1 MRNASLAAVAA
12 AGIVALSSPAHASE
26 VGVVVTGESWMQ
38 PQLANQIESWL
49 GQHGH
54 TLVRSPLPPDAIN
67 TLNDCFVMSDQACA
81 RSVIEK
87 SASAASVLYARIDSH
102 SNGSAAPD
110 LTLTAYWFNKGHDA
124 TTDRKTCQ
132 RCTDQTLRST
142 ADEILKKLIGGAD
155 LGHVILKSQPPGAR
169 ISIDGNPPIGITP
182 LDWDLPPGPHTIAMD
197 KPGRKPSSRI
207 VVVGSNRS
215 DLVVLTLPS
224 EGEDDRSDQPSRML
238 PLGLMIGGG
247 AVAAVGVGLIAFSP
261 GPDPAKRYYYRT
273 WPAGIAVAAIG
284 AAAAG
289 AGAWLWFHSPETTS
303 APVAAVTRVAAYVGW
318 LGRF

>member
-12 AGIVALSSPAHASE
+12 AGIVALTAPAHASE

-38 PQLANQIESWL
+38 PQLATQIESWL
-49 GQHGH
+49 SQHGH
-54 TLVRSPLPPDAIN
+54 TLVRSPLPPEAIN
-67 TLNDCFVMSDQACA
+67 TLNDCFVMGDQACA
-81 RSVIEK
+81 RNVIDK
-87 SASAASVLYARIDSH
+87 AARASSVLYARVDSH

-110 LTLTAYWFNKGHDA
+110 LTLTAYWFSKGHDA
-124 TTDRKTCQ
+124 ITDRQTCQ
-132 RCTDQTLRST
+132 RCTDQTLRAT
-142 ADEILKKLIGGAD
+142 ADDILKKLIGGAD

-169 ISIDGNPPIGITP
+169 ISIDGKPPIGITP

-197 KPGRKPSSRI
+197 KAGRKPGTRI

-215 DLVVLTLPS
+215 DLVVLTLPPD
-224 EGEDDRSDQPSRML
+224 GEDRSEQPSRTL

-247 AVAAVGVGLIAFSP
+247 AAVAVGAGLIAFSP
-261 GPDPAKRYYYRT
+261 GADPAKRYYYRT
-273 WPAGIAVAAIG
+273 WPAGIAVAAAG

-289 AGAWLWFHSPETTS
+289 VGAWLWSRSPDTAS
-303 APVAAVTRVAAYVGW
+303 APVAAVTRDAAYVGW

>member
-12 AGIVALSSPAHASE
+12 AGIVALTAPAHASE
-26 VGVVVTGESWMQ
+26 VGVVVTGESWLQ
-38 PQLANQIESWL
+38 PQLVAEVESWL

-54 TLVRSPLPPDAIN
+54 TLVRAPLPADAIN
-67 TLNDCFVMSDQACA
+67 TLNDCFVMGDQTCA
-81 RSVIEK
+81 RNVVDK
-87 SASAASVLYARIDSH
+87 AARASSVLYARVDSH

-110 LTLTAYWFNKGHDA
+110 LTLTAYWFTRGHD
-124 TTDRKTCQ
+124 TVTERKTCQ
-132 RCTDQTLRST
+132 RCTDQALRSA
-142 ADEILKKLIGGAD
+142 ADDILKRLIGGGD

-169 ISIDGNPPIGITP
+169 IAIDGNPPIGITP

-197 KPGRKPSSRI
+197 KPGYRPGSRV

-215 DLVVLTLPS
+215 DLVVLTLPA
-224 EGEDDRSDQPSRML
+224 DDDKDRGGRSARML

-247 AVAAVGVGLIAFSP
+247 ATLAIGAGLIAFSP
-261 GPDPAKRYYYRT
+261 GPDPGKRYYYRT
-273 WPAGIAVAAIG
+273 WPAGIAVAAVG

-289 AGAWLWFHSPETTS
+289 VGAWLWFRSDEAS
-303 APVAAVTRVAAYVGW
+303 MPVAAVTRDAAYVGW